1 MNTVGSMSVGPAGGD
16 GLPAQLLGVASL
28 INLEALYRE
37 RGLDIGALADGN
49 TPLQSFR
56 RDLDEQ
62 LVGLAVRFPGDP
74 RHAARQ

>member
-1 MNTVGSMSVGPAGGD
+1 MLSTPD
-16 GLPAQLLGVASL
+16 
-28 INLEALYRE
+28 
-37 RGLDIGALADGN
+37 LDTHIGALADGN
-49 TPLQSFR
+49 TPLKSFR